1 MNGRRR
7 GFSTIEL
14 LMAVVIVGVLS
25 VIAMPKASALF
36 NAASL
41 QSATQTVAT
50 TLAQARAAAI
60 QNGRPSR
67 FVRSG
72 STVFAVV
79 ELPGGV
85 DTVTTPNDLF
95 AHHGVALSGPLV
107 IQFNARGFAEGSTR
121 NERIV
126 VSNSA
131 KSQSVCV
138 KGLSKI
144 AIQDCT

>member
-85 DTVTTPNDLF
+85 DT
-95 AHHGVALSGPLV
+95 
-107 IQFNARGFAEGSTR
+107 
-121 NERIV
+121 
-126 VSNSA
+126 
-131 KSQSVCV
+131 
-138 KGLSKI
+138 
-144 AIQDCT
+144 